1 MQVIVNKKFYDIKN
15 KKIRN
20 KGDSFECDEKRYD
33 EIKNFVESSV
43 ETNNDTKNK
52 KDKKQN

>member
-33 EIKNFVESSV
+33 EIKSFVAANV

>member
-20 KGDSFECDEKRYD
+20 KGDSFECDEKKYD

>member
-33 EIKNFVESSV
+33 EIKSFVESSV

>member
-20 KGDSFECDEKRYD
+20 KGGSFECDEKRYD
-33 EIKNFVESSV
+33 EIKSFVESSV